1 MKFKVEAV
9 DENGIT
15 SNDAFM
21 CLTYLKAEQ
30 TMNMMW
36 NTGKYAEVR
45 IYLIIPEKREF
56 LKSRST

>member
-9 DENGIT
+9 DLDGFT
-15 SNDAFM
+15 SEDHAT
-21 CLTYLKAEQ
+21 CDTYLKAEQ

-45 IYLIIPEKREF
+45 IFLVIPEKREF
-56 LKSRST
+56 LKSRAT